1 MPFYHRLG
9 EIPHKRHTQ
18 FRKPDGSLFSE
29 QVMGTKGFSGVES
42 ILYHYHPPTAI
53 LEVEDLGPAVI
64 QLEEPGA
71 LRHRHFK
78 TAALE
83 PGGDPLFGR
92 RYILANNDVAIAV
105 CKPTE
110 RSEERRVGKECR
122 SRWSPYH

>member
-53 LEVEDLGPAVI
+53 LQVQDLGPAVI
-64 QLEEPGA
+64 QLEEPSA

-83 PGGDPLFGR
+83 PGGDQLFGR

-110 RSEERRVGKECR
+110 EQTYFYRNGEGD
-122 SRWSPYH
+122 